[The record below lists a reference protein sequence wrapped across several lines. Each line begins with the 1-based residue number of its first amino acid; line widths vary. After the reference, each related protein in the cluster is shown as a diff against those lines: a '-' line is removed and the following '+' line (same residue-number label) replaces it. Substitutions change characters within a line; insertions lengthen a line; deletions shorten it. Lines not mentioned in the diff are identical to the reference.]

1 MSTFLRRIFYSF
13 IPLIVSLA
21 CGQSSEN
28 LPKSQS
34 NPPQPTELESVTVAE
49 VIDGD
54 TVNLADGERV
64 RYIGLNTP
72 ERDEAYYDEATQL
85 NRQLLNAGPVQ
96 LEFDVETQDQFGRT
110 LAYIWVDGVLV
121 NLEIVRQGYANM
133 LVVPPNNRYEAE
145 FRQAEAE
152 ARQAKR
158 GMWQGVSVPLKIT
171 YIKANARGKD
181 NENPNGEWVEISNTG
196 DAPINMQGYTLQDAG
211 NHSYTFNKFSLAAG
225 QTVQVYSGRGQDRAD
240 SLYWGLVDDSVWNN
254 RGDSAFLRNAEGNL
268 VDRYEYRND

>member
-196 DAPINMQGYTLQDAG
+196 DASINMQGYTLQDAG

-254 RGDSAFLRNAEGNL
+254 QGDSAFLRNAEGNL